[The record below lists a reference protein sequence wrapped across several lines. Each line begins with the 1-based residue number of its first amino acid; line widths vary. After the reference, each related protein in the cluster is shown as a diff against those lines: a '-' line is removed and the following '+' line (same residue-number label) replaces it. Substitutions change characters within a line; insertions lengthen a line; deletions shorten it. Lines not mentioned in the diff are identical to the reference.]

1 MVTFLACLYIPDQYS
16 IHRMC
21 SKEMSQQDLGWK
33 MHWCLLFIGWRT
45 KEKAAFF
52 SPKSFADGVWNNGLG
67 VVGFVKEAGESMDLF
82 EVVNH
87 HKIQNRFSML
97 QYSLISNLWGVS
109 NWRSSIST
117 ELGWLL
123 WSILGEHGSNQP
135 GKSMDDFHDFGDFGL
150 EGGR

>member
-1 MVTFLACLYIPDQYS
+1 MVTFLACLYINILYTGCVVKRCLNKIWVGRCIGVSYLLVGGPRKRPPS
-16 IHRMC
+16 SARNP
-21 SKEMSQQDLGWK
+21 SQMAFGTTAWVWWVSWK
-33 MHWCLLFIGWRT
+33 RRR
-45 KEKAAFF
+45 
-52 SPKSFADGVWNNGLG
+52 
-67 VVGFVKEAGESMDLF
+67 VKVDFF

-135 GKSMDDFHDFGDFGL
+135 GKSMDDFGDFGL
-150 EGGR
+150 EGRWEKP